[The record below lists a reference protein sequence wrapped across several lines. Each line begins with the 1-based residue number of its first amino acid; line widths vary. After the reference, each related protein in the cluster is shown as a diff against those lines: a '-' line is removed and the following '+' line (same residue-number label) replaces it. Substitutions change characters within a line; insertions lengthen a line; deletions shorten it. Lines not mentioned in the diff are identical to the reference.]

1 MIYSHSYAQA
11 IFDQSCCIFLDI
23 SQTTTRISKHFFQET
38 RKAITNKDESRE
50 KEEITGEDECGCGAE
65 ETEEG
70 SCFVA
75 AERRH
80 VRSFYLGSEIES
92 MIEIWR
98 EGET

>member
-1 MIYSHSYAQA
+1 MHFPRHFSNNYTN
-11 IFDQSCCIFLDI
+11 LK
-23 SQTTTRISKHFFQET
+23 TFFQET

-50 KEEITGEDECGCGAE
+50 KEEITGEDECGCGTE

>member
-1 MIYSHSYAQA
+1 MHFPRHFSNNYTN
-11 IFDQSCCIFLDI
+11 LK
-23 SQTTTRISKHFFQET
+23 TFFQEK
-38 RKAITNKDESRE
+38 RKAITTNKDESRE

-98 EGET
+98 EGGET